1 MPVPTRPAVA
11 GAESAAIT
19 FPTHV
24 RAYAELAHTVRE
36 TGLLARAQRFY
47 LFVGIAQV
55 LVLAAIIAG
64 FVLLGDS
71 WFQLLIAAALGVFF
85 AQVALVAHEAA
96 HRQIFAGKRANTVL
110 ARIAGNGVCG
120 ISYSWWNTKHTGHH
134 SNPNEIGK
142 DPDIQSN
149 VVAFTPEDAV
159 RSKGL
164 FRFII
169 KRQGWFLFPLLCLE
183 GLNLHAQSVRHVL
196 SPRRTVERRGTEIV
210 LLFARFAAVIV
221 PVFLLLPLG
230 MAFAFLG
237 VQIAVFGLYMG
248 GVFAPNHKGMVI
260 FEEGTPIDFFS
271 RQVRSSRNIRGGW
284 WMTAFM
290 GGLNYQIEHHLFP
303 GMPRPHLARVRPL
316 VQEHCRRF
324 DVPYTEVGLMRS
336 YAITVAYLNRVGLAA
351 RDPWECPLT
360 AQRFRG

>member
-1 MPVPTRPAVA
+1 MPVPTQQVVA
-11 GAESAAIT
+11 DVDSAAVT

-36 TGLLARAQRFY
+36 RGLLVRAPRFY

-55 LVLAAIIAG
+55 LALAGIVAG
-64 FVLLGDS
+64 FILLGDS

-96 HRQIFAGKRANTVL
+96 HRQIFTNMRANTVL
-110 ARIAGNGVCG
+110 ARITGNGVCG
-120 ISYSWWNTKHTGHH
+120 VSYSWWNKKHTSHH
-134 SNPNEIGK
+134 SNPNEVGK

-159 RSKGL
+159 SSKGF

-183 GLNLHAQSVRHVL
+183 GLNLHAQSVLHVL
-196 SPRRTVERRGTEIV
+196 SPQRKVEHRGTEIALLV
-210 LLFARFAAVIV
+210 LRFAVLIV
-221 PVFLLLPLG
+221 PVFLMLPLG
-230 MAFAFLG
+230 MAFAFLA
-237 VQIAVFGLYMG
+237 VEVAVFGLYMG

-260 FEEGTPIDFFS
+260 FEEDTPIDFFS
-271 RQVRSSRNIRGGW
+271 RQVRSSRNIRGGKL
-284 WMTAFM
+284 MTAFM

-303 GMPRPHLARVRPL
+303 GMPRPNLARVRPL

-336 YAITVAYLNRVGLAA
+336 YAITVAYLNRVGLSA